1 MSWFTRP
8 APVEPSAAERAL
20 PRCDACHTSTE
31 PLEPLRVQGLD
42 LLVCVEPT
50 PCRERAQA
58 AGMWKRVPA

>member
-8 APVEPSAAERAL
+8 AAERAL

-50 PCRERAQA
+50 PCRERAS
-58 AGMWKRVPA
+58 GMWKRVPA